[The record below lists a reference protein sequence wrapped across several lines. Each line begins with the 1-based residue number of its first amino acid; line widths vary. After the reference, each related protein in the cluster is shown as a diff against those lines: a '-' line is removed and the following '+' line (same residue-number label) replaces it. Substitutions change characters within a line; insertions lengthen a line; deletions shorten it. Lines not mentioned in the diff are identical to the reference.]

1 MKRVTGVFLTLLRFS
16 QFVSSVLVMSLLAYA
31 IHAYSDRG
39 NKKTNFTLATGV
51 ISVFYL
57 IALGILCLALPTL
70 IYIGMYFCAELIM
83 CMLWLA
89 AFVVLA
95 KAQGQHSCKSRNS
108 SGGYYDPY
116 SGQYTTTNHR
126 RACNSSQA
134 AIAFAGLCF
143 LLFLTSVVL
152 LGVNILTPIMG
163 RYKSQGLW
171 RTGASM
177 GTRLHRW
184 SGLALS
190 EPFEESAGYDT
201 GNIKTEDVEAGAG
214 AGAGADSNAAYA
226 ADPNADTRYAT
237 NDPNGRYTTTTNTNT
252 RYTTT
257 TPTTDARY
265 TTNERTTNTANAVSD
280 QHAYSTDESGDHSYD
295 QEKLVEGAASGAM
308 SGSTADPNRNINPM
322 P

>member
-16 QFVSSVLVMSLLAYA
+16 QFASSVLVMSLLAYA
-31 IHAYSDRG
+31 IHAYGNRG

-70 IYIGMYFCAELIM
+70 IYIGMYFCAELIV

-95 KAQGQHSCKSRNS
+95 KAQGERSCSNTNAD
-108 SGGYYDPY
+108 GLYYNPY
-116 SGQYTTTNHR
+116 SGQYTADSHR

-134 AIAFAGLCF
+134 AIAFSGLCF
-143 LLFLTSVVL
+143 VLFLISVIL
-152 LGVNILTPIMG
+152 LGINVLIPIRK
-163 RYKSQGLW
+163 RYQTQGMW
-171 RTGASM
+171 RSGASM
-177 GTRLHRW
+177 GTKLHRW

-190 EPFEESAGYDT
+190 EPFEETAAYDNTNVRT
-201 GNIKTEDVEAGAG
+201 GDVEAGAG
-214 AGAGADSNAAYA
+214 DNAAYTSE
-226 ADPNADTRYAT
+226 PNGDARYAT
-237 NDPNGRYTTTTNTNT
+237 NDPNGQYHTTTTNT

-257 TPTTDARY
+257 TADPKTRY
-265 TTNERTTNTANAVSD
+265 TTNDRNPGSANVANSAVD
-280 QHAYSTDESGDHSYD
+280 QHAYSTDESGDRSY
-295 QEKLVEGAASGAM
+295 QEKVTEGAHSGAM
-308 SGSTADPNRNINPM
+308 SGSTAEPNRNVNQM

>member
-31 IHAYSDRG
+31 IHAYNDKG

-57 IALGILCLALPTL
+57 IILGILCLALPTL

-83 CMLWLA
+83 CLLWLA
-89 AFVVLA
+89 AFIVLA
-95 KAQGQHSCKSRNS
+95 YAQGRHSCKSRNS

-116 SGQYTTTNHR
+116 SGQYTSSNHR

-134 AIAFAGLCF
+134 AIAFAGLTF

-152 LGVNILTPIMG
+152 LGVNVLTPIRR

-177 GTRLHRW
+177 GTKLHRW

-190 EPFEESAGYDT
+190 EPFEETAGYGN
-201 GNIKTEDVEAGAG
+201 GNIRTEDVEAGTG
-214 AGAGADSNAAYA
+214 AGTGVDSNTAYVS
-226 ADPNADTRYAT
+226 DPNADTRYAT
-237 NDPNGRYTTTTNTNT
+237 NDPHGRYTTTTNTNA

-257 TPTTDARY
+257 TPNADVRY
-265 TTNERTTNTANAVSD
+265 TTNERTANTPNAVTD
-280 QHAYSTDESGDHSYD
+280 QHTYSTDESGGHSYD

-308 SGSTADPNRNINPM
+308 SGSTTDPNRNVNPM

>member
-1 MKRVTGVFLTLLRFS
+1 MKRVTGVFLTILRFL
-16 QFVSSVLVMSLLAYA
+16 QFASSVLVMSLLAYA
-31 IHAYSDRG
+31 IHAYGNRG

-95 KAQGQHSCKSRNS
+95 KAQGERSCGNTNAQ
-108 SGGYYDPY
+108 GLYYNPY
-116 SGQYTTTNHR
+116 SGEYTADRHR
-126 RACNSSQA
+126 RACNASQA
-134 AIAFAGLCF
+134 AIAFSGLCF
-143 LLFLTSVVL
+143 VLFLTSVIL
-152 LGVNILTPIMG
+152 LGVNVLTPIRR
-163 RYKSQGLW
+163 RYKTQGMW
-171 RTGASM
+171 KSGASM
-177 GTRLHRW
+177 GTKLHRW

-190 EPFEESAGYDT
+190 EPFEETAPYDNTNVRT
-201 GNIKTEDVEAGAG
+201 GDVEAGAG
-214 AGAGADSNAAYA
+214 DNTAYTSE
-226 ADPNADTRYAT
+226 PNADARYTT
-237 NDPNGRYTTTTNTNT
+237 NDPNAQYQTSTTNT

-257 TPTTDARY
+257 TADPNARY
-265 TTNERTTNTANAVSD
+265 ATNDRNAGSANVANTAAD
-280 QHAYSTDESGDHSYD
+280 QHTYSTDESGDRSY
-295 QEKLVEGAASGAM
+295 QEKLAEGAASGAM